1 MQSNDD
7 IKLLENREEEEEEDD
22 DDDEGKKL
30 ERSMTI
36 CYFLAESESN

>member
-7 IKLLENREEEEEEDD
+7 IKLRENREEEEEEDD

>member
-36 CYFLAESESN
+36 CYFLAESESD